1 MYRRIV
7 NLTAQKPP
15 TFGPSTAR
23 SLYGIK
29 NLLQQGGFKI
39 AVSFMADQS
48 FIDETMGGGNQSD
61 DPAWS
66 DKRPRPFYQQPLFL
80 LLVALPTLLA
90 VLYYGLLARDVYIS
104 ESQFVVRSS
113 LRAQVSPLGALLSS
127 GGIAGPGEETNAVI
141 AYAAS
146 RDAVRAI
153 DRDGLVRRAYG
164 PARAAWIDRFGGL
177 FGGVSQEHLYQY
189 FAGKVTIETDAVTQ
203 VTRLTVRAFDPVD
216 AQKINRRLLEQSEGL
231 VNRMSERA
239 RADAIAVAEKEVSDA
254 KNSARQAAVSLS
266 KFRNKWGI
274 VDPKQEAEIR
284 LQMISKLQDELI
296 ATRTQLQQMQTF
308 TPRASQI
315 PFLRSRQKSFEREI
329 AEQSGLI
336 AGGHRSLAGVAV
348 RYQELWLE
356 AELSEKLLAASVT
369 SLEEARADARRKRTY
384 VERVAEPSLPDYA
397 MEPRR
402 FRGMLAA
409 LLLSLL
415 AWGIIATLRAGIQE
429 HRD

>member
-1 MYRRIV
+1 M
-7 NLTAQKPP
+7 TEK
-15 TFGPSTAR
+15 
-23 SLYGIK
+23 SL
-29 NLLQQGGFKI
+29 
-39 AVSFMADQS
+39 
-48 FIDETMGGGNQSD
+48 IDDSLGGGNQSD
-61 DPAWS
+61 DLAWS
-66 DKRPRPFYQQPLFL
+66 EKRLRPFYQRPLFL
-80 LLVALPTLLA
+80 FLVALPTLLA
-90 VLYYGLLARDVYIS
+90 VLYYGLLASDVYVS

-113 LRAQVSPLGALLSS
+113 SRAQVSPLGALLSS
-127 GGIAGPGEETNAVI
+127 SGIAGPGEETNAVI

-146 RDAVRAI
+146 RDALRAI
-153 DRDGLVRRAYG
+153 DRDGLVRRTYG
-164 PARAAWIDRFGGL
+164 PDRAAWLDRFGGL
-177 FGGVSQEHLYQY
+177 FGGASQEHLYRY

-203 VTRLTVRAFDPVD
+203 VARLTVRAFDPAD
-216 AQKINRRLLEQSEGL
+216 AQEINRRLLEQSEGL

-254 KNSARQAAVSLS
+254 KNYARQAAVSLS
-266 KFRNKWGI
+266 KFRNKQGI

-308 TPRASQI
+308 TPRASQV
-315 PFLRSRQKSFEREI
+315 PFLRSRQKSLEREI
-329 AEQSGLI
+329 AEQTGLI
-336 AGGHRSLAGVAV
+336 AGSHNSLAGVAV
-348 RYQELWLE
+348 RYQELSLE

-369 SLEEARADARRKRTY
+369 ALEEARADARRKRTY

-397 MEPRR
+397 MEPMRL
-402 FRGMLAA
+402 RGMLAA